1 MYFSHMEEVDMTL
14 LEMLILN
21 KKKSSIIAVTGI
33 LAASL
38 FIAGC
43 KDRSAAVGNAQSAP
57 PEVSVVAV
65 KPQHVALSTEL
76 PGRTSAYFIAEVR
89 PQVSGIVKQRLFI
102 EGADVK
108 AGEVLY
114 QILPPIRRLSTVQR
128 PHLIN
133 PKPILYLLGLRL
145 SGTKI
150 LSRSTRSVSRTTTMQ
165 VQRSSRLR
173 PM

>member
-57 PEVSVVAV
+57 PEVSV
-65 KPQHVALSTEL
+65 
-76 PGRTSAYFIAEVR
+76 
-89 PQVSGIVKQRLFI
+89 SG
-102 EGADVK
+102 EA
-108 AGEVLY
+108 
-114 QILPPIRRLSTVQR
+114 
-128 PHLIN
+128 
-133 PKPILYLLGLRL
+133 
-145 SGTKI
+145 
-150 LSRSTRSVSRTTTMQ
+150 STRGAFNRASGPNVRIILL
-165 VQRSSRLR
+165 LR
-173 PM
+173 